1 MKTTRQPPLK
11 VFATRIGLDD
21 VAVAASS
28 QKAALA
34 ALGVHAN
41 LFASGAAAITK
52 DADLVRRA
60 LAQPGEPVKRR
71 IAFSESNFA
80 KPAGK
85 SVAKPGKA
93 TTKRDAAA
101 EEKARATAERAA
113 KQARIAAACDALKA
127 FERDARTELAELED
141 ERHALDLRETR
152 VKTGLAARRKRLE
165 AALKDAQSA

>member
-1 MKTTRQPPLK
+1 MKSTRQPPLK

-71 IAFSESNFA
+71 IAFSDSNFA
-80 KPAGK
+80 KLAGK
-85 SVAKPGKA
+85 KPTKSGKA
-93 TTKRDAAA
+93 AKQDAAA
-101 EEKARATAERAA
+101 EEKARAAAERAA
-113 KQARIAAACDALKA
+113 KQARIAAARDALKA
-127 FERDARTELAELED
+127 FEREARTQLAELED
-141 ERHALDLRETR
+141 ERRALDLRETR

>member
-1 MKTTRQPPLK
+1 MKPTRQPPLK

-80 KPAGK
+80 RPAGK
-85 SVAKPGKA
+85 VSTKAKP
-93 TTKRDAAA
+93 TVKRDAAA
-101 EEKARATAERAA
+101 EEKARAAAERAA
-113 KQARIAAACDALKA
+113 KQARVAAARDALKA
-127 FERDARTELAELED
+127 FEREARTQLAELED
-141 ERHALDLRETR
+141 ERHALETREAR

-165 AALKDAQSA
+165 AAVKDALAS

>member
-1 MKTTRQPPLK
+1 MKPTRQPPLK

-71 IAFSESNFA
+71 IAFSESSFA

-85 SVAKPGKA
+85 ASAKGKPA
-93 TTKRDAAA
+93 AKRDAAA
-101 EEKARATAERAA
+101 EEKARAAAERAA
-113 KQARIAAACDALKA
+113 KQARVASARDALKA
-127 FERDARTELAELED
+127 FEREARTQLAELED
-141 ERHALDLRETR
+141 ERHALETR
-152 VKTGLAARRKRLE
+152 EARMKTGLAARRKRLE
-165 AALKDAQSA
+165 AAVKDALDS

>member
-1 MKTTRQPPLK
+1 MKSTRQPPLK

-41 LFASGAAAITK
+41 LFASGAAGITK

-71 IAFSESNFA
+71 IAFSQSNFA

-85 SVAKPGKA
+85 AAAKSAKPSA
-93 TTKRDAAA
+93 KRYAAA
-101 EEKARATAERAA
+101 EEKARVAAERAA
-113 KQARIAAACDALKA
+113 RQARIAAARDALKV
-127 FERDARTELAELED
+127 FEREARAQLAELED
-141 ERHALDLRETR
+141 ERHALETRETR

-165 AALKDAQSA
+165 AAVKDALDS

>member
-1 MKTTRQPPLK
+1 MKSTRQPPLK

-85 SVAKPGKA
+85 SAAKASKQ
-93 TTKRDAAA
+93 TTKHDAAG
-101 EEKARATAERAA
+101 EEKARAGAERAA
-113 KQARIAAACDALKA
+113 KQARIAAARDALKV
-127 FERDARTELAELED
+127 FEREARTQLAELED
-141 ERHALDLRETR
+141 ERHAFDLRVAR
-152 VKTGLAARRKRLE
+152 AKTGLAARRKRLE
-165 AALKDAQSA
+165 AAVKDAQAS